1 MTTDGE
7 TWQLRLYVAGEAPAS
22 LTAFANLRALCA
34 NHLDEPYRIEI
45 VDLLVTPELAGE
57 DGIVAIP
64 TLVRRRPDPV
74 CTVIGDLSNTARV
87 LAGLRLP
94 ALVAS

>member
-1 MTTDGE
+1 MTTPDE

-22 LTAFANLRALCA
+22 LTAFANLRTLCED
-34 NHLDEPYRIEI
+34 HLDEPYRIEI
-45 VDLLVTPELAGE
+45 VDLLVRPELASE
-57 DGIVAIP
+57 HDIIAIP
-64 TLVRRRPDPV
+64 TLVRSQPDPV

-94 ALVAS
+94 DVVAS